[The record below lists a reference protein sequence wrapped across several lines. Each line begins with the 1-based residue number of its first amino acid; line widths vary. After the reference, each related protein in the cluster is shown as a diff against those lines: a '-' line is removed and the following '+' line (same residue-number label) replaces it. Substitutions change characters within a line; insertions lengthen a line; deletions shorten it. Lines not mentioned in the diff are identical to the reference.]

1 MYYVWSFKNFFPFFA
16 ELMTSQK
23 LQDFLYMVLVAGNFL
38 NSVSQHFSIRLGR
51 F

>member
-1 MYYVWSFKNFFPFFA
+1 MMTLFFVA

-38 NSVSQHFSIRLGR
+38 NSVRFHF
-51 F
+51 